1 MLYVKR
7 IHQDWKKKWG
17 LKLCGYLFWN
27 KTIFNNLIILVVK
40 PGWIVH
46 AKYGFFFLWL
56 TQRAYIMTH
65 TNFLQTLLKLLCSI
79 FLIVDINTYC
89 FYQHFLMQPLYD
101 PYQPV
106 SFLFSFPCPVPFA
119 SQGCWFKI
127 CPVRSQR
134 KYHVITRSNW
144 PNQHFVSTFWMLK
157 FRVLRHDYNLSF
169 TPYLH
174 PRNLWRASSQATQDL
189 DIGPQVQ
196 IESSIPT
203 T

>member
-1 MLYVKR
+1 MLKEF
-7 IHQDWKKKWG
+7 IKTEKKKWG

-46 AKYGFFFLWL
+46 AKYGFFCVWL
-56 TQRAYIMTH
+56 TQRAYVMTH

-89 FYQHFLMQPLYD
+89 FYQHFLMQPLW
-101 PYQPV
+101 PIPASRL
-106 SFLFSFPCPVPFA
+106 SFFFSLPSTLCIPRVLIWNLP
-119 SQGCWFKI
+119 SQISKEI
-127 CPVRSQR
+127 SRHHQI
-134 KYHVITRSNW
+134 KLA
-144 PNQHFVSTFWMLK
+144 NQHFVSTFWMLK

>member
-1 MLYVKR
+1 MYVGVCLQLSLSMLTDTYSNEAMMVSFVLEGFLAFSQRKILLIKVLYVKR
-7 IHQDWKKKWG
+7 IHQDWKKKKWG

-27 KTIFNNLIILVVK
+27 KTIFDNLIILVFK

-46 AKYGFFFLWL
+46 AKYGFFLWL
-56 TQRAYIMTH
+56 TQRAYVMMH

-119 SQGCWFKI
+119 SQGCWLII

-134 KYHVITRSNW
+134 KYHVITRSN
-144 PNQHFVSTFWMLK
+144 
-157 FRVLRHDYNLSF
+157 
-169 TPYLH
+169 
-174 PRNLWRASSQATQDL
+174 
-189 DIGPQVQ
+189 
-196 IESSIPT
+196 
-203 T
+203 

>member
-27 KTIFNNLIILVVK
+27 KTIFDNLIILVVK

-46 AKYGFFFLWL
+46 AKYVFFFFINSKSICNDAHKFSANTAETALF
-56 TQRAYIMTH
+56 
-65 TNFLQTLLKLLCSI
+65 NFLV
-79 FLIVDINTYC
+79 VDINTYC

-106 SFLFSFPCPVPFA
+106 GFLFSFPCPVPFA
-119 SQGCWFKI
+119 SQGCWFEI

-134 KYHVITRSNW
+134 NYHVITRSN
-144 PNQHFVSTFWMLK
+144 
-157 FRVLRHDYNLSF
+157 
-169 TPYLH
+169 
-174 PRNLWRASSQATQDL
+174 
-189 DIGPQVQ
+189 
-196 IESSIPT
+196 
-203 T
+203 